1 MTVAAS
7 KPEAQASLSLEVLFY
22 GLIVLLA
29 VWLRFAKL
37 DLYPLTDREAEHAL
51 AASTSGDL
59 RSESPAHR
67 ALTSLAF
74 TFRGESETA
83 ARWAPALAGVLL
95 VLTPVLLRSQ
105 IGRGPAFLSA
115 LLLAISPVL
124 WTASRTADGTTL
136 AALGITAALFLL
148 INGRIEWAGATLGL
162 AVVSGPA
169 ALTGLTSIGVGALVF
184 AILRRSR
191 SRSRRREDSGATLAI
206 PVPQSLAWR
215 RGLVAGGLVA
225 LFVASG
231 AGFFPDSLQGIF
243 EGLGSWVS
251 GWFQGSGIDVTTL
264 LVALLAYEP
273 LVAVAGGIGVVDKL
287 RKGNAL
293 EALFASWALGSVF
306 VLILYRGRQP
316 ADIVWTVIPLILL
329 AATVVGAL
337 IEKISQPENVW
348 LAVGFTGAIVA
359 LTAFAYL
366 QLRAGVGG
374 PESLQTFLGFP
385 THIAAAAM
393 GVGLAGLALIL
404 LAVGWSREV
413 AIPIG
418 GAAAILVL
426 LGAGISAGAA
436 LNFGD
441 PTARELY
448 RPQASTHGLNALR
461 ESLQTLSLAETGRPD
476 ALPIEISDRP
486 SPALAWATRDYP
498 VYEGSG
504 EPAIIIVREG
514 APLPGEYLGQSVTIG
529 ESWGWTGGLPP
540 DLVSWLV
547 IRDTPTVADRWVL
560 LVRKDVAGVEEL
572 LPVEPES

>member
-7 KPEAQASLSLEVLFY
+7 KPEAQASLSLEVVLY

-37 DLYPLTDREAEHAL
+37 DLYPLTNREAEHAL

-74 TFRGESETA
+74 TFTGESETA

-124 WTASRTADGTTL
+124 WTASRTADGTAL
-136 AALGITAALFLL
+136 AALGITAAIFLL
-148 INGRIEWAGATLGL
+148 MSGRIEWAGAALGL

-169 ALTGLTSIGVGALVF
+169 ALTGLTSIGAGAGVF

-191 SRSRRREDSGATLAI
+191 SRSRLQSASDAALASPI
-206 PVPQSLAWR
+206 PKSLVWR
-215 RGLVAGGLVA
+215 RGLIAGGLVA
-225 LFVASG
+225 LFVATG
-231 AGFFPDSLQGIF
+231 GGFFPESLQGIF
-243 EGLGSWVS
+243 EGLGGWVS
-251 GWFQGSGIDVTTL
+251 GWFQGSGIAVTTL
-264 LVALLAYEP
+264 LVALFAYEP

-293 EALFASWALGSVF
+293 EAFFASWALGSVL

-316 ADIVWTVIPLILL
+316 SDIVWTVIPLTLL

-337 IEKISQPENVW
+337 LEKISQPENVW

-374 PESLQTFLGFP
+374 PDSLQTFLGFP
-385 THIAAAAM
+385 THIVAAAM
-393 GVGLAGLALIL
+393 GVGLAALAVIL

-413 AIPIG
+413 AIPIA

-448 RPQASTHGLNALR
+448 RPQVSTLGLNALR
-461 ESLQTLSLAETGRPD
+461 ESLQTLSRAETGRPE
-476 ALPIEISDRP
+476 ALPIAISDRP

-498 VYEGSG
+498 AYEGSG
-504 EPAIIIVREG
+504 DPAIILVREG

-540 DLVSWLV
+540 DLMSWLV

-572 LPVEPES
+572 LPVDAES

>member
-7 KPEAQASLSLEVLFY
+7 RPEAQASLSLEVLLY
-22 GLIVLLA
+22 GLVVLLA
-29 VWLRFAKL
+29 VWLRFAQL

-51 AASTSGDL
+51 AATTSAES
-59 RSESPAHR
+59 RSESSAHQ

-74 TFRGESETA
+74 TFRGESDSA

-95 VLTPVLLRSQ
+95 VLTPVLLRNQ
-105 IGRGPAFLSA
+105 IGRGPAFLST

-136 AALGITAALFLL
+136 AVLGITAAFFLL
-148 INGRIEWAGATLGL
+148 VSGRIEWSGAFLGL
-162 AVVSGPA
+162 ALVSGPA
-169 ALTGLTSIGVGALVF
+169 TLTGLTSLLAGAGVY
-184 AILRRSR
+184 AILRRRR
-191 SRSRRREDSGATLAI
+191 SNAGSDLAFPI
-206 PVPQSLAWR
+206 PKSLAWR
-215 RGLVAGGLVA
+215 RGIIAGGLVA
-225 LFVASG
+225 LFVATG
-231 AGFFPDSLQGIF
+231 AGFFPDSLQGFF

-251 GWFQGSGIDVTTL
+251 GWFQGSGIAAVTL
-264 LVALLAYEP
+264 LVMLLAYEP
-273 LVAVAGGIGVVDKL
+273 LVMVTGGIGTVGRL

-293 EALFASWALGSVF
+293 EAFFASWAVGSVL

-316 ADIVWTVIPLILL
+316 ADVIWTVIPLTLL
-329 AATVVGAL
+329 AALVIGAL
-337 IEKISQPENVW
+337 LEKIAQPENVW
-348 LAVGFTGAIVA
+348 LAWGFTGAIVA

-374 PESLQTFLGFP
+374 PDSLQTFLGLS
-385 THIAAAAM
+385 THFAAAVM
-393 GVGLAGLALIL
+393 GIGLAVLALIL

-413 AIPIG
+413 AIPIVG
-418 GAAAILVL
+418 GAAILVL

-461 ESLQTLSLAETGRPD
+461 ESLRTLSRAETGQPD

-498 VYEGSG
+498 MYEGSG
-504 EPAIIIVREG
+504 SPAIILVREG

-529 ESWGWTGGLPP
+529 EGWGWIGGLPP
-540 DLVSWLV
+540 NLMDWLV
-547 IRDTPTVADRWVL
+547 IRDMPTVPDRWVL
-560 LVRKDVAGVEEL
+560 LVRKDVAGFEEL
-572 LPVEPES
+572 PPVELES